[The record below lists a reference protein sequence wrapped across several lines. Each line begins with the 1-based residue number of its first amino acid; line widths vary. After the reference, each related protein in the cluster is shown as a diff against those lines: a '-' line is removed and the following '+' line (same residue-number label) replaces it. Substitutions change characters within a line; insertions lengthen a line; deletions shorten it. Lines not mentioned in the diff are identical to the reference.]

1 MRKILFFLAAICCM
15 MFYSVPKVWGQA
27 SDGVNISVGSVV
39 VTDVNEG
46 DILGDGSVSYD
57 ATDHILNLHDGL
69 VVLDGITISSNQLF
83 GVKIQVDGTVNIENA
98 GVALSYSGFN
108 YGYPLTIVGDE
119 NAHLI
124 LTNTG
129 STDVPALVCA
139 KAPDASDP
147 DDSFILKAQGGIKI
161 TVDNFYAS
169 TASAILSHHLDLDGV
184 TLNVKSPT
192 GMDAYK
198 SLDATPVVTNF
209 TNECVYDKN
218 DITFYKYT
226 SAYPVVVNGFTLTDG
241 KPSISGADMACIS
254 AGSVEFDPA
263 TNTLW
268 VKGGFTIS
276 SVTAGWDVLEIDNFA
291 YPDEPITV
299 KMEEG
304 SGNAF
309 FEAAATGQR
318 ALVVTTPAILD
329 LNGVYMDFTSV
340 NGDAVN
346 INSGASLTLRNSTTN
361 PDLTNRYFNIGS
373 DNEKG
378 IVGDGDLIVERCR
391 MRVYAKKE
399 LLEGPSTMT
408 IHADLAWEDP
418 DYEWGVSEKAL
429 VKKDDR
435 SVLKATGLYL
445 DLAAWYLT
453 ADVAP
458 AGVGTVAGEIWKTD
472 KYEVIEFPYR
482 FTETSISARLKA
494 TGTNPD
500 WAFYQWSEGSKE
512 NPVNVYLYSSDRKVT
527 AQFSRN
533 IKAKSTFYSI
543 DAYSRAISALWPNL
557 RGYDYSH
564 YFEIPVLDIANY
576 IEGAVYL
583 GGKIYFIE
591 KNTSN
596 EYALR
601 AVAFDGDKMGATADA
616 VVNFQTTYT
625 EFAGLALNHDGS
637 KLYLIAK
644 KGADNV
650 LLSINPASET
660 AFTEV
665 ATLPAALVDKV
676 LALAINSEDKIY
688 VVAKDGGE
696 AKLFTLN
703 AATNPA
709 TEIMVGVLENI
720 DPALSAQEVVM
731 LFAETDELILQCGAG
746 TEQPVVLVDP
756 ATAKTEFIASDYY
769 RSALFLGPQKYA
781 ITGKPSAEGTGSG
794 NVEQS
799 GGYANTTLM
808 YNEGEQVTLKASAAY
823 HCTFVKWSDG
833 ETDAVRVITVGKED
847 KAFYAIFDKKE
858 LYTITAAVA
867 TGQDTW
873 GDAYADWSDHS
884 DAAEGEVVRLDAD
897 PSSWDYAFVEW
908 AEDHNTENPR
918 MFIVGTEDKTF
929 TAVFK
934 ETVKHTLTVTSGG
947 NGSAQINVSGGLS
960 TYTIPEGESVNIQ
973 ALPSSGYV
981 FDQWEDGNTDNPRTI
996 TMGTSDIAHEAS
1008 FISGTGYTI
1017 ELKVEPY
1024 NYYGK
1029 AWLPGGVTTATYKDG
1044 VSVEI
1049 NAQTRNEVYYKFKE
1063 WKEDGVTDAKRTI
1076 TVSGANVTLTAVFEQ
1091 LDNKYIYPGVDA
1103 SCSMWGYYEF
1113 VSEKTFGVAGDE
1125 VEFRAVPASDEF
1137 QFVEWKEDHNTDNP
1151 RKYTIQS
1158 TDPDYIYFTAIFEYK
1173 PAPRY
1178 TIAVESN
1185 DVSMGT
1191 AEIEGVGASGEFK
1204 EGTVLSLK
1212 ATPKTDYEFV
1222 EWDDHNTDAT
1232 RSFTVGTEDKT
1243 FKAIF
1248 QATGTKHTITVA
1260 VESGQEAYGEV
1271 NINGSGTTGNF
1282 TEGSNITL
1290 NAIATDP
1297 SYEFDKWADD
1307 PSAPATRTIEV
1318 GTADAT
1324 YTASFK
1330 LKPVM
1335 YTISVAVDDALHGDV
1350 WLTGGLKTGD
1360 FEAGTEVM
1368 LFVSHLDGFVFEKW
1382 NDDNTDNPRTI
1393 TVTADASYTAIFKAG
1408 DAYTIELKVE
1418 AGQESMGSV
1427 SFPDVPGVS
1436 VYDFAKDAEVKIK
1449 AEAKPGYAFDKWDD
1463 DDTNAE
1469 RTVTVTENKVY
1480 TASFKDADK
1489 VEIEV
1494 AVAEGQAGWGT
1505 VKIVPGDV
1513 TKGEFAIGANIT
1525 LVATAADGYKFV
1537 KWDDEN
1543 TNKDRVITVAEAK
1556 KFIASFEKL
1565 PEVKKYPVYIGGVQ
1579 LTNAVENLAVFAGN
1593 SDFPAL
1599 KYGAIQLDAENKV
1612 LTLSGAVIETSGDV
1626 VGLVLGDETASGKLE
1641 IVVVGDCKITSA
1653 TNALELKK
1661 FSGATVKCEG
1671 TGAKLTVKSDAKGI
1685 ALDGT
1690 ALTLYDVALQVVGGT
1705 FGIVGTSEYE
1715 VLTVVGGDVQVEGTA
1730 SGSVVDVTLV
1740 MNYVDL
1746 AAGYSNNETDH
1757 RVDKGAAVA
1766 KDNVVFGS
1774 YPKLTVKGVEKG
1786 SGRFK
1791 LVAGSDDP
1799 FYDTGWFKNGVE
1811 VTITAEAEDNF
1822 EFVRWMDDVNWKDKD
1837 LAIKAERKHTM
1848 SGDKEFTA
1856 LFYHDVK
1863 SSATWYGVSAK
1874 ENKFLSFSFEDRGK
1888 EFVKATTSASSVKA
1902 GDYVEGN
1909 WVTVEASNKIKVRE
1923 FDEIEDGE
1931 AMPDAEELEKK
1942 APADL
1947 TDMAYDLL
1955 SREMYGVAGNKLY
1968 MVDLES
1974 GEAEE
1979 LGTFDYDGYPKTAAA
1994 IAVDA
1999 KRTIYILAQGTPG
2012 ALFTVKDIADK
2023 KVSLTEVGDPL
2034 NHGAL
2039 DVDVTADEQSMAF
2052 DHVTGELFWGAKD
2065 YLRLL
2070 DLEEAKAHIVGDLG
2084 QTGGAQGFIKSMH
2097 RKDKKVT
2104 VRVQFADGQDG
2115 FGTISITPG
2124 NGAKADV
2131 IVGTKVTLVAK
2142 PNAGYKFLYWRPT
2155 SGTGDDITEAEYTFS
2170 PKKNVTYEAHFKK
2183 MDEGFENVSDELN
2196 PAEKM
2201 IINGQ
2206 LFILRNGKLY
2216 NAAGVLVK

>member
-1 MRKILFFLAAICCM
+1 
-15 MFYSVPKVWGQA
+15 
-27 SDGVNISVGSVV
+27 
-39 VTDVNEG
+39 
-46 DILGDGSVSYD
+46 
-57 ATDHILNLHDGL
+57 
-69 VVLDGITISSNQLF
+69 
-83 GVKIQVDGTVNIENA
+83 
-98 GVALSYSGFN
+98 
-108 YGYPLTIVGDE
+108 
-119 NAHLI
+119 
-124 LTNTG
+124 
-129 STDVPALVCA
+129 
-139 KAPDASDP
+139 
-147 DDSFILKAQGGIKI
+147 
-161 TVDNFYAS
+161 
-169 TASAILSHHLDLDGV
+169 
-184 TLNVKSPT
+184 
-192 GMDAYK
+192 
-198 SLDATPVVTNF
+198 
-209 TNECVYDKN
+209 
-218 DITFYKYT
+218 
-226 SAYPVVVNGFTLTDG
+226 
-241 KPSISGADMACIS
+241 
-254 AGSVEFDPA
+254 
-263 TNTLW
+263 
-268 VKGGFTIS
+268 
-276 SVTAGWDVLEIDNFA
+276 
-291 YPDEPITV
+291 
-299 KMEEG
+299 MEEG

-309 FEAAATGQR
+309 FEATLTNQR

-329 LNGVYMDFTSV
+329 LNGSFMDFTSV
-340 NGDAVN
+340 NGDAAY
-346 INSGASLTLRNSTTN
+346 INSGASLTLRNSTTD
-361 PDLTNRYFNIGS
+361 PDLTSRYFNIGS
-373 DNEKG
+373 GNEKG

-391 MRVYAKKE
+391 MRVYADKE

-418 DYEWGVSEKAL
+418 DYEWGASEKAL
-429 VKKDDR
+429 VKKDTR
-435 SVLKATGLYL
+435 APLTGTGIYL
-445 DLAAWYLT
+445 DLAAWYLST
-453 ADVAP
+453 GVAP
-458 AGVGTVAGEIWKTD
+458 EGVGTVAGEIWKTD
-472 KYEVIEFPYR
+472 KYNPIELPYR
-482 FTETSISARLKA
+482 FTEIGTSARLKA
-494 TGTNPD
+494 TSTNPN
-500 WAFYQWSEGSKE
+500 WTFYKWNEGYSE
-512 NPVNVYLYSSDRKVT
+512 NPLSVYLYNSDRKVT
-527 AQFSRN
+527 AQFSHN
-533 IKAKSTFYSI
+533 LQTKATYYSI
-543 DAYSRAISALWPNL
+543 DTYGNYVEILTPNL
-557 RGYDYSH
+557 RGYDYATS
-564 YFEIPVLDIANY
+564 FQVPITSGGQIQ
-576 IEGAVYL
+576 GAVYL

-591 KNTSN
+591 KNSSD

-601 AVAFDGDKMGATADA
+601 AVEFDGKMIGIAATS
-616 VVNFQTTYT
+616 VVDFQTTYT
-625 EFAGLALNHDGS
+625 QFFGMALSPSGKIYFMATESGS
-637 KLYLIAK
+637 
-644 KGADNV
+644 GV

-660 AFTEV
+660 AFTKV
-665 ATLPAALVDKV
+665 AGLSS
-676 LALAINSEDKIY
+676 ALAGNALAMAINKSDEIY
-688 VVAKDGGE
+688 VVTNEGSGE
-696 AKLFTLN
+696 AKLFTLD
-703 AATNPA
+703 ASVDPA
-709 TEIMVGVLENI
+709 VETSVGVLAGVA
-720 DPALSAQEVVM
+720 PATSYDEVVM
-731 LFAETDELILQCGAG
+731 VFDPETDELLLQCGDG
-746 TEQPVVLVDP
+746 SEQPLYLVDP
-756 ATAKTEFIASDYY
+756 ATATTEFVANAYH
-769 RSALFLGPQKYA
+769 RCALFVGPRKYA
-781 ITGKPSAEGTGSG
+781 ITGKPSLESTGSG
-794 NVEQS
+794 NVS
-799 GGYANTTLM
+799 MTGGYTNATRM
-808 YNEGEQVTLKASAAY
+808 FDEGDQVTLSAGAY
-823 HCTFVKWSDG
+823 SHSKFVKWSDG
-833 ETDAVRVITVGKED
+833 ETADVRVITVGKED
-847 KAFYAIFDKKE
+847 KAYYAIFNKE
-858 LYTITAAVA
+858 VLYTIKAAVA

-873 GDAYADWSDHS
+873 GTAQVDWADETT
-884 DAAEGEVVRLDAD
+884 AAEGEPVYLEAT
-897 PSSWDYAFVEW
+897 PTPEWDYAFVEW

-918 MFIVGTEDKTF
+918 NFIVGTENLTF
-929 TAVFK
+929 TAVFEERVK
-934 ETVKHTLTVTSGG
+934 HNLSVSAADANGTVKIDKDGGVATLDV
-947 NGSAQINVSGGLS
+947 
-960 TYTIPEGESVNIQ
+960 PEGESVNIV
-973 ALPSSGYV
+973 ATPASGYV
-981 FDQWEDGNTDNPRTI
+981 FDQWEDGNTDNPRAV
-996 TMGTSDIAHEAS
+996 TMGTSDISHEAS

-1044 VSVEI
+1044 ASVEI
-1049 NAQTRNEVYYKFKE
+1049 NAQTKNEKYYKFKE

-1103 SCSMWGYYEF
+1103 SCSMWGSYEF

-1282 TEGSNITL
+1282 TEGSSITL

-1297 SYEFDKWADD
+1297 AYEFDKWADD
-1307 PSAPATRTIEV
+1307 ATAPATRTVEV

-1335 YTISVAVDDALHGDV
+1335 YTITVDVDDASHGDA
-1350 WLTGGLKTGD
+1350 WLTGGVKTGD
-1360 FEAGTEVM
+1360 FEAGAEVM

-1393 TVTADASYTAIFKAG
+1393 TVTADANYTAIFKAG

-1427 SFPDVPGVS
+1427 SFPDVPGLI

-1469 RTVTVTENKVY
+1469 RTITVTESKVY
-1480 TASFKDADK
+1480 TASFKDAEK

-1494 AVAEGQAGWGT
+1494 AVAEGQTGWGT

-1513 TKGEFAIGANIT
+1513 TKGEFAIGSTIT

-1543 TNKDRVITVAEAK
+1543 TNKDRDIIVSEAK
-1556 KFIASFEKL
+1556 KFVASFEAA
-1565 PEVKKYPVYIGGVQ
+1565 PEPKKYPVYIGGVQ
-1579 LTNAVENLAVFAGN
+1579 LTDAVENLIVYTGN
-1593 SDFPAL
+1593 TDFPAL
-1599 KYGAIQLDAENKV
+1599 KSGAIQLDAENKV
-1612 LTLSGAVIETSGDV
+1612 LTLSGAVIETTGDV
-1626 VGLVLGDETASGKLE
+1626 VGLALGDETASGKLN
-1641 IVVVGDCKITSA
+1641 VVISGDCKVTSVA
-1653 TNALELKK
+1653 NAIELKK
-1661 FSGATVKCEG
+1661 FSEVSMKSEG

-1685 ALDGT
+1685 ALDG
-1690 ALTLYDVALQVVGGT
+1690 ADLTLNDVVLKVNGGT
-1705 FGIVGTSEYE
+1705 YGIVGTSEYE

-1730 SGSVVDVTLV
+1730 SGSIVDVTLV
-1740 MNYVDL
+1740 MNYVEL
-1746 AAGYSNNETDH
+1746 PAGYSNNETDH

-1791 LVAGSDDP
+1791 LVAGSDS

-1811 VTITAEAEDNF
+1811 VTITAEAEDDF
-1822 EFVRWMDDVNWKDKD
+1822 EFVRWMDDPNWKDKD

-1874 ENKFLSFSFEDRGK
+1874 ENKFLSFSFDDRAK

-1902 GDYVEGN
+1902 GDFAEGN
-1909 WVTVEASNKIKVRE
+1909 WVTIEGSYKIKVRE
-1923 FDEIEDGE
+1923 FDDIEDGE

-1942 APADL
+1942 APDGL
-1947 TDMAYDLL
+1947 TDIAYDLL

-2023 KVSLTEVGDPL
+2023 KVSLQAVGDDK
-2034 NHGAL
+2034 NHGEIG
-2039 DVDVTADEQSMAF
+2039 VDVTADEQSMAF

-2070 DLEEAKAHIVGDLG
+2070 DPEEAKAHIVGDLG
-2084 QTGGAQGFIKSMH
+2084 QTGGAQGFIKAMH

-2104 VRVQFADGQDG
+2104 VRVKIADGQDAYG
-2115 FGTISITPG
+2115 SVSITPG
-2124 NGAKADV
+2124 SGAKADV
-2131 IVGTKVTLVAK
+2131 IVGSKITISAK
-2142 PNAGYKFLYWRPT
+2142 PNDGYKFLYWRPE
-2155 SGTGDDITEAEYTFS
+2155 SGTGDDITEAEYQFA
-2170 PKKNVTYEAHFKK
+2170 PKKNVTYVAYFKK
-2183 MDEGFENVSDELN
+2183 LDEGFENVSDELN